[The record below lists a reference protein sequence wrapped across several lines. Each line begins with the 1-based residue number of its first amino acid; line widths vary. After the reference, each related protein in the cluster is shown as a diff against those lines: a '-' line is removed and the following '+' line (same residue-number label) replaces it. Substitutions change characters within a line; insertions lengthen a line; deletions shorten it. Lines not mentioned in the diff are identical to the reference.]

1 MVLIGYELGM
11 KAYRLYNPV
20 TDRVHVSRDVIFE
33 EGRAWNWEESGAGSS
48 GDDDDDLFVIEYE

>member
-1 MVLIGYELGM
+1 M

-48 GDDDDDLFVIEYE
+48 GDGDDDLFVVEYE